1 MTERFTAVSPDV
13 VEWRVTFD
21 DPTTWTRPWTY
32 MMPLTKVDESKEVYE
47 YACHEGNNAMRN
59 ILSAQRAA
67 DRAGSRGRP

>member
-1 MTERFTAVSPDV
+1 MTERFTRVSAGTM
-13 VEWRVTFD
+13 EWRVSFD
-21 DPTTWTRPWTY
+21 DPSTWVRPWTY

-67 DRAGSRGRP
+67 DRAAGK